1 MKAERVIVCG
11 LWMTV
16 GVLAAG
22 AVPAQGQSLF
32 IEQGFRGGEAGIGW
46 STGPSSDGVEGIF
59 GVSVDGRTDVG
70 FWISRH
76 TVDLGGGNELS
87 FREFAPFVKFFAIEE
102 ENGAP
107 VSLSLDA
114 QIVFAG
120 YEDEGDSGRCLQAGP
135 TVYKTFRINNRLS
148 IHPFAGFK
156 FVSESYE
163 FGSGPSETDRYLT
176 RDFGLHFT
184 TPIDERWFV
193 KTTAEE
199 RSFRRETYRS
209 VRVAV
214 VGRL

>member
-1 MKAERVIVCG
+1 MRLGSFV
-11 LWMTV
+11 
-16 GVLAAG
+16 VLFVALSAL
-22 AVPAQGQSLF
+22 PARGQSLF
-32 IEQGFRGGEAGIGW
+32 IEQGYRGGELGIGW

-70 FWISRH
+70 LWINRY

-87 FREFAPFVKFFAIEE
+87 FKEYAPFVKFFAIEE

-107 VSLSLDA
+107 VSLSIDA
-114 QIVFAG
+114 QIFFAD
-120 YEDEGDSGRCLQAGP
+120 YEEEGDSGRYLQAGP
-135 TVYKTFRINNRLS
+135 TVYKRFRVNDRLS
-148 IHPFAGFK
+148 IYPFAGFK

-163 FGSGPSETDRYLT
+163 FGGGPAETDRYLT

-193 KTTAEE
+193 KATAEE

-209 VRVAV
+209 VRIAV